1 MVVDSGSLNHNNA
14 GEITHEFLMSLGK
27 TAIDVLV
34 LTHYHAD
41 HINGVEFLLSR
52 MAVFALAIGDPTGSD
67 YANVAYEII
76 TLASSFGT
84 DIMYITETVT
94 FTLGNLDVSIYPPMY
109 ENMGENERSLSVLT
123 TGSISS
129 LITGDMNMKSER
141 ALLRFASLPK
151 IDVLVVGHHG
161 SRHSTS
167 EELLYAVAPNI
178 AIIPVGRNSFGH
190 PTKDVLERLADFG
203 VKTFRTDLHG
213 HVTVRG

>member
-1 MVVDSGSLNHNNA
+1 MFESL
-14 GEITHEFLMSLGK
+14 
-27 TAIDVLV
+27 
-34 LTHYHAD
+34 
-41 HINGVEFLLSR
+41 
-52 MAVFALAIGDPTGSD
+52 
-67 YANVAYEII
+67 
-76 TLASSFGT
+76 
-84 DIMYITETVT
+84 
-94 FTLGNLDVSIYPPMY
+94 
-109 ENMGENERSLSVLT
+109 GENERSLSVLT

-178 AIIPVGRNSFGH
+178 AIIPVGRTSFGH